1 MVSRTGLIIQD
12 KLVDESRANRE
23 PLATRFKCVFCSN
36 ENSVGVQIDKKNR
49 IASLLC
55 NTCGQSFQCKSS
67 MGNLMAPVDVYYE
80 WIDACEE
87 VAKEHAA
94 NNPEPAPYQP
104 RQPKA
109 RAAGAATAGGA
120 GAGVA
125 GGDRYRDDG
134 DGFIDDD
141 DADAEADLARAVL
154 EEIPH
159 IPGSKKRQR
168 HDLGMPDVEKP
179 TKKMRKRERE
189 LQQHSMDMNDE
200 RDEEME
206 EIEDHS

>member
-1 MVSRTGLIIQD
+1 MRDCRCTTAVILKDRDFHIATSKQLATPRPDKMGKRKKSSRTPTGP
-12 KLVDESRANRE
+12 KKRE

-36 ENSVGVQIDKKNR
+36 ENSVSVQIDKKNR

-104 RQPKA
+104 SRPKA

-141 DADAEADLARAVL
+141 DADAEAEYA
-154 EEIPH
+154 
-159 IPGSKKRQR
+159 
-168 HDLGMPDVEKP
+168 
-179 TKKMRKRERE
+179 
-189 LQQHSMDMNDE
+189 DE
-200 RDEEME
+200 D
-206 EIEDHS
+206 